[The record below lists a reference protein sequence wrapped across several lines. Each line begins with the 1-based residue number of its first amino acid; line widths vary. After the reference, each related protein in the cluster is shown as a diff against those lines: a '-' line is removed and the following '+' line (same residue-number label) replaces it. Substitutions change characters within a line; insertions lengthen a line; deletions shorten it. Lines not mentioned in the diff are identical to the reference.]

1 MWKSTTKVFP
11 TTKSSGIMQLR
22 RTDNTK
28 EERWGENRMKN
39 ETEDRIVC
47 PDYKN
52 MTIEKVG
59 EIEDYWILREIYR
72 FIINIT
78 KEGG

>member
-1 MWKSTTKVFP
+1 
-11 TTKSSGIMQLR
+11 
-22 RTDNTK
+22 
-28 EERWGENRMKN
+28 MKN

-47 PDYKN
+47 PDYKDII
-52 MTIEKVG
+52 IEKVG
-59 EIEDYWILREIYR
+59 KIEDYWILREIYR